1 MPATNTKQQPAIRPL
16 VNRQLTLDEISEHV
30 RTHIGQWLTEQSL
43 AKPAPVYEIEL
54 RERMIRLEEELKSQR
69 ELMKQGFDLMD
80 KHFEAVDKH
89 FEAISA
95 ENNRRFEALAKR
107 IDRLMLWSLGITMG
121 TGSLVVAA
129 LKLLP

>member
-1 MPATNTKQQPAIRPL
+1 
-16 VNRQLTLDEISEHV
+16 
-30 RTHIGQWLTEQSL
+30 
-43 AKPAPVYEIEL
+43 
-54 RERMIRLEEELKSQR
+54 
-69 ELMKQGFDLMD
+69 MD
-80 KHFEAVDKH
+80 KRFEAVDKRFEAVDKH
-89 FEAISA
+89 FEAISAENNRRFESMSA